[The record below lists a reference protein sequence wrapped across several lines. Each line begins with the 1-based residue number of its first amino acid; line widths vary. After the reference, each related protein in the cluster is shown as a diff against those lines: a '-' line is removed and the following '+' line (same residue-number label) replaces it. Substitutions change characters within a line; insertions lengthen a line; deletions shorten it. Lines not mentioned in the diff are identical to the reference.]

1 MGRSFIGTFGLVLLS
16 IAALWVAD
24 VFLANVEKTE
34 THAQAVRL
42 FDEGQTLRQRGEN
55 AQAIERIEDALAI
68 ERTNRWYLQS
78 LADAQVAAG
87 RNSDAQATLAQLLDT
102 DSTDGFACLLM
113 GRIAAKEGEFGTAV
127 SYFHRAI
134 YGHWNDHES
143 DNRQRARFELIDY
156 LAEHNS
162 KEELLAELL
171 PVEEHAPKDL
181 KSRLRLGQLLLL
193 AGSPG
198 RAADVFRGIVR
209 DEPANAEAH
218 AGLGEADF
226 ARADY
231 RGAQRHFEEALR
243 LAPNDGNTRRH
254 LEVCSEFLA
263 LDPMR
268 RGLDPQERYRRS
280 LKLLELTSAE
290 VDKCITKNQPPEVE
304 ALLDKAAS
312 AQTAHVKAARQGES
326 AEANLDLAE
335 QLWQLRKR
343 ECKAAAPSD
352 TPLALVLARLG
363 Q

>member
-1 MGRSFIGTFGLVLLS
+1 M
-16 IAALWVAD
+16 
-24 VFLANVEKTE
+24 
-34 THAQAVRL
+34 
-42 FDEGQTLRQRGEN
+42 
-55 AQAIERIEDALAI
+55 
-68 ERTNRWYLQS
+68 
-78 LADAQVAAG
+78 
-87 RNSDAQATLAQLLDT
+87 
-102 DSTDGFACLLM
+102 
-113 GRIAAKEGEFGTAV
+113 
-127 SYFHRAI
+127 
-134 YGHWNDHES
+134 
-143 DNRQRARFELIDY
+143 
-156 LAEHNS
+156 
-162 KEELLAELL
+162 
-171 PVEEHAPKDL
+171 EEHAPKDL

-243 LAPNDGNTRRH
+243 IAPNDGNTRRH